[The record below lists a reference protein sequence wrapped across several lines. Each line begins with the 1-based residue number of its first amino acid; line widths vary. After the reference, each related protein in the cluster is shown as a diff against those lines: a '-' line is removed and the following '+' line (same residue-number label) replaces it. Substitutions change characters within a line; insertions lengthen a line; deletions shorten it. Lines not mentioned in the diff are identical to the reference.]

1 MVSTIGLIGALAL
14 LIWMT
19 VRGVNILIAGPVA
32 AAIVAATSGIAW
44 LPPLA
49 ETDAPD
55 FATSYMAGFTRFFAD
70 WFFMFLL
77 GAIFG
82 EVMGASGAA
91 ASVAHWI
98 IEKKHP

>member
-1 MVSTIGLIGALAL
+1 MISTIGLTGALAL

-49 ETDAPD
+49 AEEAPG
-55 FATSYMAGFTRFFAD
+55 FATSYMAGFTG
-70 WFFMFLL
+70 FLQT
-77 GAIFG
+77 GSSCSCI
-82 EVMGASGAA
+82 
-91 ASVAHWI
+91 
-98 IEKKHP
+98 P